1 MELAI
6 KTVAYF
12 SCYVFTKFFIFII
25 VNDETSKK
33 IKKDE
38 RKN

>member
-12 SCYVFTKFFIFII
+12 SCYVFTKFFFFII